1 MLLLLAALPAAAG
14 GNSAQ
19 HASRGFGTWQ
29 GLVARVL
36 AWLSHPWDAGEA
48 LAANDSSANID
59 PLGQH

>member
-1 MLLLLAALPAAAG
+1 MFLLAALPAAAG
-14 GNSAQ
+14 GATPR
-19 HASRGFGTWQ
+19 HAPQGLVTWQ

-36 AWLSHPWDAGEA
+36 AWLSHPWDATSA